1 MEHLALKKCGEA
13 GYVNKQG
20 DPCGNWPVKGT
31 VTCKFHAGTS
41 LTKTRAKGRL
51 RLSAAAFSLDD
62 LPSSL
67 DATAEA
73 IRLVL
78 VTKRLHEELLA
89 ALQADVMSKDMAAL
103 VGVAY
108 GEVGKTGEYITGLS
122 MLEQQERDRLW
133 RFLKDYRQ
141 AGYEES
147 RLELAERQIDLL
159 DGAMRAILSRLGVDI
174 EAPETRMVIL
184 EEIERLP
191 ALGP

>member
-78 VTKRLHEELLA
+78 VTKRLHEELRGHRGA
-89 ALQADVMSKDMAAL
+89 RDADGHSR
-103 VGVAY
+103 
-108 GEVGKTGEYITGLS
+108 
-122 MLEQQERDRLW
+122 RDR
-133 RFLKDYRQ
+133 
-141 AGYEES
+141 AASGTGT
-147 RLELAERQIDLL
+147 LAVTRV
-159 DGAMRAILSRLGVDI
+159 DG
-174 EAPETRMVIL
+174 TRV
-184 EEIERLP
+184 
-191 ALGP
+191 